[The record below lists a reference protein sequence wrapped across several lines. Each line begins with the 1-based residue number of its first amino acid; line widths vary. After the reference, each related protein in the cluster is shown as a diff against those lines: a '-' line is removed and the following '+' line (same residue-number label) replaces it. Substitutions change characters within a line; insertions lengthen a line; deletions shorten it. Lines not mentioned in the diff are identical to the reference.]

1 MSEQQAAKPLGFWS
15 CWSLSVGVMIGSGIF
30 LLPTVLAPF
39 GLLSFGGWL
48 ITGAG
53 SILLALVFARLSSR
67 TSRSGGPYVYAH
79 EAFGDLTGFTIAW
92 GYWISYWTAVPAV
105 AIAFVGYLT
114 VFIPQLSDNA
124 VAQALTALGAIWTL
138 TLINMRGLKEGG
150 FVQLVMTLLKLIPL
164 FAIIGLGLAAGQ
176 TANLPALNPSQ
187 GSPLAVLA
195 ATALLTMWAFV
206 GFECAT
212 APAGAVKDA
221 QRVIPR
227 AVLIGTIT
235 VTLVYLAATASVMLL
250 VPADVLANS
259 TSPFAEAA
267 RGLGAWGPTLIT
279 IGALISTAG
288 SLNGNIFVSGQ
299 MPMAV
304 ALDGLA
310 PRILTRLSKGGS
322 PYVAL
327 VLSSTMG
334 SLLLVANYSRG
345 LIGAFTFL
353 LMMSTVATLVPYF
366 FSAAAELRFSLKS
379 ARGWAGVALLGALY
393 ALFAIVGS
401 GLEVMAWGAV
411 LFLAA
416 IPIYFVL
423 RSRRA
428 SLSAP
433 QP

>member
-1 MSEQQAAKPLGFWS
+1 MSEDHSAKPLGFWS

-30 LLPTVLAPF
+30 LLPTVLAPY

-53 SILLALVFARLSSR
+53 SILLALVFAQLASR
-67 TSRSGGPYVYAH
+67 TTRSGGPYVYTQ
-79 EAFGDLTGFTIAW
+79 EAFGTLPGFVIAW

-114 VFIPQLSDNA
+114 VFVPQLTDNP
-124 VAQALTALGAIWTL
+124 VAQAVTALGAIWTL

-176 TANLPALNPSQ
+176 TANLPAFNPTN
-187 GSPLAVLA
+187 GSPIAVLA

-206 GFECAT
+206 GFESAT
-212 APAGAVKDA
+212 APAAAVKDA

-227 AVLIGTIT
+227 ALLIGTIT
-235 VTLVYLAATASVMLL
+235 VTFIYLAATASVMLL

-267 RGLGAWGPTLIT
+267 RGFGAWGPTLIT

-310 PRILTRLSKGGS
+310 PRILTKLSKGGS
-322 PYVAL
+322 PYIAL
-327 VLSSTMG
+327 LLSSTMG

-353 LMMSTVATLVPYF
+353 LMMSTLATLVPYL

-379 ARGWAGVALLGALY
+379 ARGWAGVALLGGLY

-411 LFLAA
+411 LFLAG
-416 IPIYFVL
+416 IPIYYTL
-423 RSRRA
+423 RALRPA
-428 SLSAP
+428 TA
-433 QP
+433 